1 MTYIAFLRGVNVGGK
16 GIVSMAAI
24 KEALIA
30 LGLSEVRTYMTAVP
44 RL

>member
-24 KEALIA
+24 KKALVA
-30 LGLSEVRTYMTAVP
+30 LGLHRGDQMNELT
-44 RL
+44 